1 MPTFKHSS
9 GKRVFFA
16 HIPRTAGR
24 FVEANLL
31 YIKKND
37 ILWDEEENKKW
48 NTGLGVMTSVHGLE
62 LAHFHRFHS

>member
-24 FVEANLL
+24 FVEANLSQ
-31 YIKKND
+31 ND
-37 ILWDEEENKKW
+37 FKWDDGYLDNGK
-48 NTGLGVMTSVHGLE
+48 GIMSV
-62 LAHFHRFHS
+62 S

>member
-24 FVEANLL
+24 FVEANLSQNNF
-31 YIKKND
+31 KWD
-37 ILWDEEENKKW
+37 DEESFIDVNSNGISKLQWSRVCNYK
-48 NTGLGVMTSVHGLE
+48 GI
-62 LAHFHRFHS
+62 